1 MQEVLPL
8 HSVNLNFFLLAFVA
22 LRKVDF
28 HGSSCTA
35 GSCIA
40 DLSVVLDLQLV
51 NAPLGPEGTPMRW
64 IFLPQ

>member
-8 HSVNLNFFLLAFVA
+8 HCVNLNFFLLAFVA

-35 GSCIA
+35 ESFIA
-40 DLSVVLDLQLV
+40 DLSVVLDL
-51 NAPLGPEGTPMRW
+51 
-64 IFLPQ
+64 